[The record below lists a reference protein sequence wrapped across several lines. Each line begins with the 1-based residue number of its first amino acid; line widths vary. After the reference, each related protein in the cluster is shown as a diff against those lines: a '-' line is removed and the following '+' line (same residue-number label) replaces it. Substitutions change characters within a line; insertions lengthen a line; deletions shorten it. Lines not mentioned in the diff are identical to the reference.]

1 MTARRTR
8 CLAVL
13 PLFTLLA
20 GCSIGDIRRS
30 APAPEPPQVTAT
42 PAPTTTPVAETRTTR
57 LAVPQRYAPPFVEF
71 VDAENGYALFA
82 ACDDQTPASDCPA
95 LLWSTRD
102 GGRSWQQLRHPQ
114 PDTTPQR
121 DGDVQ
126 QLYTAEGI
134 LALYAPQVGWWTST
148 DRGDTFRRTPGEAPP
163 RAWQAAQGRFQLIE
177 SSGKVGRWTGR
188 TLRPLPVQPKL
199 PVVQS
204 VVETDWQ
211 FSSKESSGPLVAAG
225 ADDDGR
231 PYVAISVDEG
241 RSWRPTPVEFDGA
254 VGVLRVVRA
263 QSELWLVG
271 ERPDRTGFPAVW
283 RHGPAWERMPDEGH
297 PETGQV
303 VPLGFGVAA
312 VVGPR
317 GAGALIGSG
326 YVDLPWPLT
335 DEHHLRML
343 PDNTLV
349 ATGPQSVLLGTGHAG
364 DRTWKAVIIETE

>member
-30 APAPEPPQVTAT
+30 APEPPQVTAT
-42 PAPTTTPVAETRTTR
+42 PAPVAETRTTR
-57 LAVPQRYAPPFVEF
+57 LAVPQRYAPPQIEF

-82 ACDDQTPASDCPA
+82 SCDDQTTAPDCPA

-114 PDTTPQR
+114 PDTTQQR

-134 LALYAPQVGWWTST
+134 LVLHASPHGWWTST
-148 DRGDTFRRTPGEAPP
+148 DRGDTFRHTPGEAPP
-163 RAWQAAQGRFQLIE
+163 REWQAAQGRFQLIE

-204 VVETDWQ
+204 VLESDWRIL
-211 FSSKESSGPLVAAG
+211 GPDGEHRGPVVAAG
-225 ADDDGR
+225 VDDDGR
-231 PYVAISVDEG
+231 TYAALSLDEG

-254 VGVLRVVRA
+254 VGVLRVVRV

-283 RHGPAWERMPDEGH
+283 RHGPAWERVPAEGH
-297 PETGQV
+297 PGTGQA
-303 VPLGFGVAA
+303 VPLSDGVVA
-312 VVGPR
+312 VVSPR
-317 GAGALIGSG
+317 GAGALVGG
-326 YVDLPWPLT
+326 QYVDLPWPLT
-335 DEHHLRML
+335 DRHHLRIL
-343 PDNTLV
+343 PDGTAF
-349 ATGPQSVLLGTGHAG
+349 ATGPEGVLLGTGFIG
-364 DRTWKAVIIETE
+364 DQVWTAVTIETE

>member
-13 PLFTLLA
+13 PVFTLLA

-30 APAPEPPQVTAT
+30 APAPEPSQVT
-42 PAPTTTPVAETRTTR
+42 PAPARVAETRTTR
-57 LAVPQRYAPPFVEF
+57 LAVPQRYAQPVIEF

-82 ACDDQTPASDCPA
+82 SCDDQTPGRDCPA

-114 PDTTPQR
+114 PDTTQQR
-121 DGDVQ
+121 DGDVR

-134 LALYAPQVGWWTST
+134 LALYAPKVGWWTST
-148 DRGDTFRRTPGEAPP
+148 DRGDTFRHTPGEAPP
-163 RAWQAAQGRFQLIE
+163 REWQAAQGRFQLIE

-211 FSSKESSGPLVAAG
+211 FNSKENSGPLVAAG

-231 PYVAISVDEG
+231 PYAAISIDEG
-241 RSWRPTPVEFDGA
+241 RSWRPTSVESDGA
-254 VGVLRVVRA
+254 VGVLRVVRV
-263 QSELWLVG
+263 QSALWLVG
-271 ERPDRTGFPAVW
+271 ERPDRIGFPALW
-283 RHGPAWERMPDEGH
+283 RHGPAWEKVSAEGC
-297 PETGQV
+297 PETGQA
-303 VPLGFGVAA
+303 VPLSDGVVA
-312 VVGPR
+312 VLSPR
-317 GAGALIGSG
+317 GAGALVGG
-326 YVDLPWPLT
+326 QYVDLPWPLT

-343 PDNTLV
+343 PDGTAF
-349 ATGPQSVLLGTGHAG
+349 ATGPEGVLLGTGFIG
-364 DRTWKAVIIETE
+364 DHVWTAVTIETE

>member
-30 APAPEPPQVTAT
+30 APEPPQVTAT
-42 PAPTTTPVAETRTTR
+42 PAPVAETRTTR
-57 LAVPQRYAPPFVEF
+57 LAVPQRYAPPFIEF

-82 ACDDQTPASDCPA
+82 SCDDQTTAPDCPA

-102 GGRSWQQLRHPQ
+102 GGGSWQQLRHPQ

-148 DRGDTFRRTPGEAPP
+148 DRGDTFRHTPGEAPP
-163 RAWQAAQGRFQLIE
+163 PEWQAAQGRFQLIE

-188 TLRPLPVQPKL
+188 TLRPLRAQPKL
-199 PVVQS
+199 SVVQS
-204 VVETDWQ
+204 VVESDWRIL
-211 FSSKESSGPLVAAG
+211 GPDGEHRGPVVAAG
-225 ADDDGR
+225 ADDGGR
-231 PYVAISVDEG
+231 PYAALSFDEG

-271 ERPDRTGFPAVW
+271 ERPDRVGFPAVW
-283 RHGPAWERMPDEGH
+283 RQYGSSWEKAADEGH
-297 PETGQV
+297 PETGQA
-303 VPLGFGVAA
+303 VPLGFGVVA

-364 DRTWKAVIIETE
+364 DRTWTAVIIETE

>member
-30 APAPEPPQVTAT
+30 APAPEPSQVTAV
-42 PAPTTTPVAETRTTR
+42 PAPVAETRTTR
-57 LAVPQRYAPPFVEF
+57 LAVPQRYAQPFIEF
-71 VDAENGYALFA
+71 VNAENGYALFA
-82 ACDDQTPASDCPA
+82 SCDDQTPGRDCPA

-114 PDTTPQR
+114 SDTTQQR

-148 DRGDTFRRTPGEAPP
+148 DRGDTFRHTPGEAPP
-163 RAWQAAQGRFQLIE
+163 REWQAAQGRFQRDE

-188 TLRPLPVQPKL
+188 TLRPLRAQPKL

-204 VVETDWQ
+204 VVESDWQ
-211 FSSKESSGPLVAAG
+211 ISGPDGEHRGPVVAAG
-225 ADDDGR
+225 ADDGR
-231 PYVAISVDEG
+231 PYAAISLDEG

-254 VGVLRVVRA
+254 VGVLRVVRV

-271 ERPDRTGFPAVW
+271 ERPDRIGFPAVW
-283 RHGPAWERMPDEGH
+283 RQYGAAWEKVADKGH
-297 PETGQV
+297 PETGQA
-303 VPLGFGVAA
+303 VPLAPGVVA
-312 VVGPR
+312 VLSPR
-317 GAGALIGSG
+317 GAGALVGG
-326 YVDLPWPLT
+326 QYVDLPWPLT

-343 PDNTLV
+343 PDGT
-349 ATGPQSVLLGTGHAG
+349 AFARGPEGVLLGTGFIG
-364 DRTWKAVIIETE
+364 DQVWTAVTIETE